1 MPRTQRPASSTPPAR
16 EDERP
21 VTAPAVNR
29 SVPSRRQGGGSA
41 DGGVCA
47 TTGSRTS
54 RDHRPRQAR
63 PPTTRHHLGRALRLG
78 LATALTAGLSGA
90 VALLAQ
96 AAGNT
101 LVFTHN
107 GTAQATYGVNGAV
120 YVDGTIMVDLA
131 CSFAATPGID
141 DFVYPATDVYIVT
154 AGSATAGAK
163 LTAPRPLPL
172 RPGGRR
178 TSGTSARSPAGR
190 PHRGAARPASA
201 RRSAPS
207 YICMRTTLNLQTG
220 CSRSRRRALP
230 ATVARF
236 PACRRVV
243 RLAAITQRGRAAST
257 LPAPRRRALSVPTA

>member
-1 MPRTQRPASSTPPAR
+1 M
-16 EDERP
+16 
-21 VTAPAVNR
+21 TAPAVNR

-41 DGGVCA
+41 DDGACA

-54 RDHRPRQAR
+54 RDHRPRQAP

-78 LATALTAGLSGA
+78 LATALTAGPSGA

-120 YVDGTIMVDLA
+120 YVDGTIMFDLA

-163 LTAPRPLPL
+163 LTAPRSLPL

-178 TSGTSARSPAGR
+178 TFRNVSAVPSREAAPRCSASSVRAPVCSQLHLHADDPEPSDGLLQEPKARAARDGRTLSGVPTRCSAGGYHAARAGSV
-190 PHRGAARPASA
+190 HAARPT
-201 RRSAPS
+201 P
-207 YICMRTTLNLQTG
+207 T
-220 CSRSRRRALP
+220 
-230 ATVARF
+230 
-236 PACRRVV
+236 
-243 RLAAITQRGRAAST
+243 
-257 LPAPRRRALSVPTA
+257 ALSVPTA